1 MQVDNRGGQE
11 LGEDLGQQAGRILE
25 ELYATSAGGIMVVVW
40 LILIARL
47 VVVCAF
53 FLPIV
58 DLRRRMRG
66 NSSRYHGMNL
76 AHRRSIADAESR
88 TK

>member
-1 MQVDNRGGQE
+1 
-11 LGEDLGQQAGRILE
+11 
-25 ELYATSAGGIMVVVW
+25 MVVVW